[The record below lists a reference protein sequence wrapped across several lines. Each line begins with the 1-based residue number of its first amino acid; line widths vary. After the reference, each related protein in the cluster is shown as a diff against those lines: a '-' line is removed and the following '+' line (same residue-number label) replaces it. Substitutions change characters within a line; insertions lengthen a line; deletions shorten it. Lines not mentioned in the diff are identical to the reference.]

1 MSGKVY
7 TGQTALR
14 INFDLED
21 DITNYASVVINV
33 QQPTGTTATWTAT
46 VSDAST
52 GAIYFS
58 NFTTTTLPVPR
69 TYLLQPLVTFTD
81 GTSLKGETK
90 KLVVWDEFE

>member
-33 QQPTGTTATWTAT
+33 QQPTGGSATWTAT

-58 NFTTTTLPVPR
+58 AFASTTLSVAR
-69 TYLLQPLVTFTD
+69 TYLMQPLVTFAD
-81 GTSLKGETK
+81 GTTVKGETK
-90 KLVVWDEFE
+90 KLVVYNSFE

>member
-14 INFDLED
+14 INFDLDD
-21 DITNYASVVINV
+21 DITNYSAVVINV
-33 QQPTGTTATWTAT
+33 QHPTGTTATWTAT

-58 NFTTTTLPVPR
+58 AFTTTTLPVAR
-69 TYLLQPLVTFTD
+69 KYLMQPQVTFTD
-81 GTSLKGETK
+81 GTTLKGETK
-90 KLVVWDEFE
+90 QLIVYDSFE

>member
-7 TGQTALR
+7 VGQTALR
-14 INFDLED
+14 INFDLDD
-21 DITNYASVVINV
+21 DITNYSAVVINV

-58 NFTTTTLPVPR
+58 AFTTATLPVPR
-69 TYLLQPLVTFTD
+69 TYLLQPQVTFAD

-90 KLVVWDEFE
+90 KLVVYNSFE